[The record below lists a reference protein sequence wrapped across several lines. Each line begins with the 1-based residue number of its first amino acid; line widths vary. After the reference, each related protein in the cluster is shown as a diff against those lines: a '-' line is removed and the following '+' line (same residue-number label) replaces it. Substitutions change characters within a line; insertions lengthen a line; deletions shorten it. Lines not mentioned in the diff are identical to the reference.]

1 MKVEIRQLWLKTA
14 CNMLISTFLFGVLFA
29 VLYVVELLVPS
40 LRGVLLKFSD
50 TAFCIGI
57 PASIIGVGYV
67 LSIRNPVNY
76 TGFFMG
82 ILMSV
87 LLGVQMFLL
96 GDYTSTFLYI
106 CVFAPFQIMSIRA
119 WTKTSKTNAE
129 ATESLRPKF
138 LETKQMLVSLFVFA
152 ALMAVVY
159 LLETFVFGNENV
171 LSKVLRGAL
180 LASVILANFW
190 LIYKKID
197 SWIYWTIYSIVG
209 IVIFTINGNIFNVV
223 LFFFFLIINGM
234 AGISWIKMSKI
245 KE

>member
-1 MKVEIRQLWLKTA
+1 MKVETRQLWLKTA

-29 VLYVVELLVPS
+29 VLYIVELLVPS
-40 LRGVLLKFSD
+40 LQGVLLKFSD

-67 LSIRNPVNY
+67 LSIQIAIITQV
-76 TGFFMG
+76 FMG

-96 GDYTSTFLYI
+96 GDYTSTFCTF

-129 ATESLRPKF
+129 LQNRFALNFWKR
-138 LETKQMLVSLFVFA
+138 KQMLVSLFVFA